1 MAHKMRFT
9 LNISAELYGVYYQ
22 GNARFVQVKAEDGR
36 TLRFPAS
43 ELQRFVSHTGVQ
55 GNFEIEFSEDYK
67 LVSLRR
73 LT

>member
-9 LNISAELYGVYYQ
+9 LNISAEQYGVYYQ
-22 GNARFVQVKAEDGR
+22 GNARFVQVKADDGR

-43 ELQRFVSHTGVQ
+43 ELQRFVSHTGVR
-55 GNFEIEFSEDYK
+55 GNFEIEFSKEHK

-73 LT
+73 LS